1 MWPSGNRSDFQS
13 WRASATEP
21 LSREN
26 VIHDSAAAP
35 FTALTV
41 IGTAAAAAPTPMA
54 SAIRLQNGRGN
65 GPSLRRRRRISH
77 RINSGREALG
87 RTILRRRRGAWIEVV
102 LVRLR
107 FRKR

>member
-41 IGTAAAAAPTPMA
+41 IGTAALGIGCANPMA

-87 RTILRRRRGAWIEVV
+87 RTILRRRRGAWIEG
-102 LVRLR
+102 LY
-107 FRKR
+107 